1 MSKSRFGGGHAD
13 RRMREYIYPN
23 IAAWMNR
30 NGITAVK
37 LADLLGMNHTTV
49 SEGLKGNR
57 EPRMQLIRG
66 ILHLSGMTFD
76 EAFAL
81 KEPQSERRK
90 ESA

>member
-23 IAAWMNR
+23 IASWMNR

-57 EPRMQLIRG
+57 EPRMLLIRG
-66 ILHLSGMTFD
+66 ILRLSGMTFE

-81 KEPQSERRK
+81 KEPQAEQRK